1 MTQEERVEE
10 RLTRIKKAVGLQRP
24 DRVPVVLEYCTFAA
38 RVTNTPLPEFLL
50 NLKKSVETMI
60 QAYDLVAEKGEI
72 DAINYGQFSPYGLSY
87 LWLSKVSVSGVD
99 LPDDVSFQVIEKER
113 LVEEDYDRILKT
125 GWPVFFKDF
134 VRKKILKNVPPEYLP
149 FNQPPCDAINEWGK
163 HGMPVLTGGTVVPPF
178 ELLCGGRS
186 LNAFFMDL
194 FDIPDKVQAVMDEM
208 MPHLSEHACRR
219 ARQEGYPCVW
229 VGGWRGAPAM
239 ISPDMWNR
247 FYWPYFKKLV
257 HEVVEKGLIPILH
270 LDACWDRELSRFKE
284 LPKGKVLM
292 ALDGYTDIF
301 KAKEILDG
309 HMCIMGDVPA
319 TMLSFEDP
327 DTVYSYSS
335 RLIREL
341 GPEGFILQSGCDIPE
356 NAKLENVQAM
366 VAAANAA

>member
-1 MTQEERVEE
+1 MNQETCLKERV
-10 RLTRIKKAVGLQRP
+10 TRIKKAVGLQRP
-24 DRVPVVLEYCTFAA
+24 DRVPVVLEYSTFAS

-50 NLKKSVETMI
+50 SLRRSVEVMI
-60 QAYDLVAEKGEI
+60 QAYELVAEGGGI
-72 DAINYGQFSPYGLSY
+72 DAMNYGSFSPYGLSY

-99 LPDDVSFQVIEKER
+99 IPDDVSFQVVEKER
-113 LVEEDYDRILKT
+113 LVREDYDRILKT
-125 GWPVFFKDF
+125 GWPVFYKNF
-134 VRKKILKNVPPEYLP
+134 VKEKILNDVPPVYLP
-149 FNQPPCDAINEWGK
+149 SHQSSCNILEEWEK
-163 HGMPVLTGGTVVPPF
+163 HGMPVLTGGTMAPPF

-194 FDIPDKVQAVMDEM
+194 FDIPEKVQEVMDEM
-208 MPHLSEHACRR
+208 IPHLSEHACRR
-219 ARQEGYPCVW
+219 AQQEGYPGVW

-239 ISPDMWNR
+239 LSPDMWNR
-247 FYWPYFKKLV
+247 FYWPYFRQLV
-257 HEVVEKGLIPILH
+257 YEVVEKGLIPILH
-270 LDACWDRELSRFKE
+270 LDACWDRELSRFRE

-301 KAKEILDG
+301 KAREVLDG

-319 TMLSFEDP
+319 SMLAFEDP
-327 DTVYSYSS
+327 DTVYKYSS

-366 VAAANAA
+366 VAAAHAV